1 MFHKYRNLDT
11 PVVTRSST
19 FLLTTCRKFCSWFIR
34 ILARVS
40 LLEEFRYGIFFL
52 YLEFHN
58 SFIFIAL
65 IRCFSCLFVYL
76 FLRQLSLSL
85 AFSF

>member
-1 MFHKYRNLDT
+1 M
-11 PVVTRSST
+11 
-19 FLLTTCRKFCSWFIR
+19 
-34 ILARVS
+34 
-40 LLEEFRYGIFFL
+40 EFSFFL

-65 IRCFSCLFVYL
+65 ICCFSCLFVYL

-85 AFSF
+85 AFFF